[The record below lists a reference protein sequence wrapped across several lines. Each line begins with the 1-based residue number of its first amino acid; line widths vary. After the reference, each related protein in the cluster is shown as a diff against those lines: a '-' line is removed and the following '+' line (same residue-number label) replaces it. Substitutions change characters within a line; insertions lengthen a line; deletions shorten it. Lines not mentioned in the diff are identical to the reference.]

1 MSCISV
7 RQRLL
12 ASERPDHPAATES
25 RHLSSCADCR
35 AWLRLLVRLEQRLS
49 LVPVPPSVP
58 PPALLAMLRS
68 APDDALV
75 KPPALLSAVRP
86 RQEGGRQ
93 KLALAIA
100 LAASLLVFAIGWWAW
115 PHVQEDSSSHGPTL
129 TRNSHEEQLKKRL
142 ASAHTPAQRV
152 NALVDWADDCFRQAQ
167 LNRDDPTSVQ
177 GQAFHFRGVVKHDLP
192 QHAQDVSPG
201 ERVNTLKDAA
211 NRLRQID
218 VNATRLAD
226 SWEPTNP
233 VAAKAMRQIAV
244 DARDAERQL
253 REMATV

>member
-12 ASERPDHPAATES
+12 ASERPDHPATAES
-25 RHLSSCADCR
+25 RHLGSCADCR
-35 AWLRLLVRLEQRLS
+35 AWLRRLVHLEQRLS

-86 RQEGGRQ
+86 RQEGGRL

-115 PHVQEDSSSHGPTL
+115 PHMQEDNPSVSPAFPRESY
-129 TRNSHEEQLKKRL
+129 EEQVKKWL

-152 NALVDWADDCFRQAQ
+152 NALVALADDCFKRARM
-167 LNRDDPTSVQ
+167 NPDDPTSVQ
-177 GQAFHFRGVVKHDLP
+177 RQASHFHGVVKHDLP
-192 QHAQDVSPG
+192 PHAHDVSPG
-201 ERVNTLKDAA
+201 ERAVTLKDAA
-211 NRLRQID
+211 NRLGQIKE
-218 VNATRLAD
+218 NATHLAAG
-226 SWEPTNP
+226 WEREYP
-233 VAAKAMRQIAV
+233 VAAKAMRQIAA
-244 DARDAERQL
+244 DARDAEWQL
-253 REMATV
+253 REMAKV